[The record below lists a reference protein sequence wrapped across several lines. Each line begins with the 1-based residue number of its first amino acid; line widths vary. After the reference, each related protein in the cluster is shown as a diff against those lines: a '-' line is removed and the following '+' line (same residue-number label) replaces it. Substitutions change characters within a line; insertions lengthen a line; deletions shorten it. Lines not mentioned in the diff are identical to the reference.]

1 MNKRRTKILDA
12 LCAVWILLTALA
24 VGSCQGASEEVEQAE
39 LEAEA
44 SPILV
49 RAVSEGNE
57 DDSSSTTD
65 QVSPLDH
72 PTFVF
77 WLATD
82 YDKTDWTKAPDE
94 APELYLVAK
103 AGEQVDSYEESPYNT
118 GGLYPKSNAGLYASG
133 YAPAD
138 WLEPN
143 DSYSSL
149 SIKGLTAD
157 NVGTWDIY
165 VASNT
170 LYGSS
175 KNPFDAQ
182 DAERMK
188 FIHAQSKLTI
198 TAQLQEKM
206 RKYVRNVKIT
216 IPAVTTSDE
225 SNGVGGVGQLMKGLI
240 LKPDGSGQSYVAD
253 CWLSTDTD
261 AKDFHSNAKN
271 TLLYKEDETVIIPE
285 VFIMPGLYG
294 IKMHVYAE
302 LRDAVNSTTFE
313 KLDQDVYVDF
323 TGLDRSSEED
333 VKAGRSD
340 SRLYAGESYKITL
353 LFADDVLEAAGMK
366 MLWQNGGQISVP
378 IYPNLEKTTEENS
391 EGETA
396 ENGTSGGE
404 DSEEGTSEG
413 GTSEGENDGGASEG
427 GASEGTSEN
436 GTIEETTGE

>member
-12 LCAVWILLTALA
+12 LCAVRILLTALA
-24 VGSCQGASEEVEQAE
+24 VGSCQGASEEVEPAE
-39 LEAEA
+39 LDAEA

-49 RAVSEGNE
+49 RAASEGDE
-57 DDSSSTTD
+57 GDSSSTTD
-65 QVSPLDH
+65 QVSPLDQ
-72 PTFVF
+72 PTFVL

-82 YDKTDWTKAPDE
+82 YNKTDWTKAPDG

-103 AGEQVDSYEESPYNT
+103 ADKQVDSYKESPYNT

-133 YAPAD
+133 YAPSD

-175 KNPFDAQ
+175 KNPFDAK

-240 LKPDGSGQSYVAD
+240 LKRDDSGQSYVAD

-261 AKDFHSNAKN
+261 AKDFHSNAAN

-333 VKAGRSD
+333 AGRSD

-378 IYPNLEKTTEENS
+378 IYPNLEETTEENS
-391 EGETA
+391 EGETT

-404 DSEEGTSEG
+404 NSEG
-413 GTSEGENDGGASEG
+413 GTSEGENNGGASEG
-427 GASEGTSEN
+427 GTSEGTSES
-436 GTIEETTGE
+436 GTTEETTGE